1 MPSLQF
7 IRTSHEEILT
17 LIRDDIPSKASFIAQ
32 IQLQSP
38 IGGQHMVTIVDQM
51 RGGGPWLWKPKY
63 TYDAAPLISNF
74 QKCMRRQLV
83 EPALATAKQ
92 LLGQDAATFL
102 RRLTIVLLEDAL
114 CQPAVYAQISWLMAA
129 VGKKY
134 TLTVEDVQVIMDS
147 IVTALDAGERYD
159 LQAEIE
165 GEVAV
170 PDERHWLSSEP
181 QTGYT
186 VRSAFVGIRLRALAG
201 GMKFD
206 SAFMERLARRIL
218 ARQLPY
224 QTEVSTVDPED
235 IPEFSVAEHMQT
247 AAIDF
252 HCCPQLLEIVRLESG
267 LKSAVVQDAIW
278 WHRSSL
284 NERTAPDGTATYER
298 AERFRT
304 SQIWAQIAR
313 TVSTYADSRLRLLG
327 EKGVRVGPTRT
338 LDSWFKTGKV

>member
-1 MPSLQF
+1 MV
-7 IRTSHEEILT
+7 T
-17 LIRDDIPSKASFIAQ
+17 LVDQVR
-32 IQLQSP
+32 
-38 IGGQHMVTIVDQM
+38 GGQ
-51 RGGGPWLWKPKY
+51 PWLWKPKY

-74 QKCMRRQLV
+74 QKCIRRQLV

-92 LLGQDAATFL
+92 LLAQDASTFL
-102 RRLTIVLLEDAL
+102 RRLAIVLLEDAL
-114 CQPAVYAQISWLMAA
+114 LQPAIYAQVAWLMAA

-159 LQAEIE
+159 LQAEAE
-165 GEVAV
+165 GAASE
-170 PDERHWLSSEP
+170 ERHWLSSEP
-181 QTGYT
+181 QSGYT
-186 VRSAFVGIRLRALAG
+186 VRSAYAGIRLRALAG

-218 ARQLPY
+218 ARQL
-224 QTEVSTVDPED
+224 QFQSEVSTVEIDD

-267 LKSAVVQDAIW
+267 LKAAIVQDAIW

-284 NERTAPDGTATYER
+284 NERTSPDSTTTYER
-298 AERFRT
+298 AERFKT
-304 SQIWAQIAR
+304 SQTWAQIAR
-313 TVSTYADSRLRLLG
+313 TVSTYAESRLRSLE
-327 EKGVRVGPTRT
+327 EKKVRVGPTRT
-338 LDSWFKTGKV
+338 LDAWFKTGKV